1 MKTRKEMSMSRTIGV
16 FLTMMVSFGAVLD
29 IPMAVLACPGPSPNP
44 QPITSSAAATA
55 TCAAKVQQQQQ
66 KQQQHLSTPASA
78 SVSNNN
84 NVVVEPFGV
93 PKDKTSPAFK
103 TKSASSASASS
114 PTSTSSTQASIR
126 LRGGALVETSTS
138 DEVDDIVQEASVNE
152 LLVVIDFTASWCG
165 PCKAI
170 APLYKEMSEEYDTV
184 IFLKVDV
191 DEDPDTAAKYS
202 VSAMPTFLFVKGG
215 KVIDRLQGA
224 NPQKLR
230 DMVEEYL

>member
-1 MKTRKEMSMSRTIGV
+1 MKTTKEMSTSRTIGV
-16 FLTMMVSFGAVLD
+16 LLTMMVSFGAVLHH
-29 IPMAVLACPGPSPNP
+29 PMVVLACPGPSPNP
-44 QPITSSAAATA
+44 QPIASSAAATA
-55 TCAAKVQQQQQ
+55 TCAAKVQQQQHH
-66 KQQQHLSTPASA
+66 HLSTPASA

-103 TKSASSASASS
+103 TKSASSASSAS
-114 PTSTSSTQASIR
+114 TSTSSSTQASIR
-126 LRGGALVETSTS
+126 LRGGALVATSTS
-138 DEVDDIVQEASVNE
+138 DEVDEIVQEASVNE

-170 APLYKEMSEEYDTV
+170 APLYEEMSEEYDTV

>member
-165 PCKAI
+165 PCKGMLCCAMMVKSRLI
-170 APLYKEMSEEYDTV
+170 RNSYWCNLFPPGHV
-184 IFLKVDV
+184 RF
-191 DEDPDTAAKYS
+191 
-202 VSAMPTFLFVKGG
+202 VSSHIESLSSLSIMLF
-215 KVIDRLQGA
+215 
-224 NPQKLR
+224 KL
-230 DMVEEYL
+230 LHLCTKK